1 MASPAADPHP
11 GARGAGVSLIS
22 RPPSPDLDAVLECFL
37 FVSPDPVTPAQVA
50 AVLEID
56 ERAARD
62 ALERLRE
69 RYPPRGLQVIR
80 VAGGYQLCTR
90 PEHADAVA
98 RFMRPPAQRLSRP
111 ALESL
116 AVIAY
121 RQPITQPELEAI
133 RGVHST
139 GVLKT
144 LLERGLI
151 MEKGRK
157 ETVGRPIL
165 YVTTDQFLKHFGLKD
180 LTDLPLLEESL
191 ETHS

>member
-1 MASPAADPHP
+1 MADTRMAASPDSSTMDSAIP
-11 GARGAGVSLIS
+11 G
-22 RPPSPDLDAVLECFL
+22 LDEVLECFL
-37 FVSPDPVTPAQVA
+37 FVAPEPVTPSQVA

-69 RYPPRGLQVIR
+69 RFPSRGLQVIR

-90 PEHADAVA
+90 PEHAEPVT
-98 RFMRPPAQRLSRP
+98 RFLRPPAQRLSRP
-111 ALESL
+111 ALETL

-133 RGVHST
+133 RGVNST
-139 GVLKT
+139 GVVRT
-144 LLERGLI
+144 LQERGLI

-165 YVTTDQFLKHFGLKD
+165 YVTTEQFLKHFGLKD
-180 LTDLPLLEESL
+180 LTELPLLEESL

>member
-1 MASPAADPHP
+1 MAERRADSAPGPPLVGPAA
-11 GARGAGVSLIS
+11 REM
-22 RPPSPDLDAVLECFL
+22 DAILECFL
-37 FVSPDPVTPAQVA
+37 FVSPEPVTPSQAA

-56 ERAARD
+56 ERAARE
-62 ALERLRE
+62 ALEGLRE
-69 RYPPRGLQVIR
+69 RYPSRGLQVIR

-90 PEHADAVA
+90 PEHAEILA
-98 RFMRPPAQRLSRP
+98 RFLRPPAQRLSRP

-133 RGVHST
+133 RGVNSS
-139 GVLKT
+139 GVVKT
-144 LLERGLI
+144 LLDRELI
-151 MEKGRK
+151 VEKGRK

-180 LTDLPLLEESL
+180 LTELPLLEESL
-191 ETHS
+191 ETRP

>member
-1 MASPAADPHP
+1 MAD
-11 GARGAGVSLIS
+11 GATGRQGDEETGRRGDGETSAPL
-22 RPPSPDLDAVLECFL
+22 LDAVLECFL
-37 FVSPDPVTPAQVA
+37 FVSPEPVTPSQVA

-62 ALERLRE
+62 ALEGLRE
-69 RYPPRGLQVIR
+69 RYPARGLQVLR

-90 PEHADAVA
+90 PEHAEPMA
-98 RFMRPPAQRLSRP
+98 RFLRPPAQRLSRP
-111 ALESL
+111 ALETL

-121 RQPITQPELEAI
+121 RQPVTQPELEAI
-133 RGVHST
+133 RGVNST
-139 GVLKT
+139 GVVKT

-151 MEKGRK
+151 VEKGRK

-180 LTDLPLLEESL
+180 LTELPLLEESL
-191 ETHS
+191 ETHP

>member
-1 MASPAADPHP
+1 MADPRTNSHG
-11 GARGAGVSLIS
+11 GAATLDAA
-22 RPPSPDLDAVLECFL
+22 PSDLDSVLECFL
-37 FVSPDPVTPAQVA
+37 FVSPEPVTPSQIAG
-50 AVLEID
+50 VLAID

-62 ALERLRE
+62 ALETLRE
-69 RYPPRGLQVIR
+69 RYPSRGLQVIR

-90 PEHADAVA
+90 PEHAEPVA
-98 RFMRPPAQRLSRP
+98 QFLRPPAQRLSRP

-121 RQPITQPELEAI
+121 RQPVTQPELEAI
-133 RGVHST
+133 RGVNSS
-139 GVLKT
+139 GVIKT
-144 LLERGLI
+144 LLDRGLI

-180 LTDLPLLEESL
+180 LTELPLLEESL
-191 ETHS
+191 ETHP

>member
-1 MASPAADPHP
+1 MADGRVNVSD
-11 GARGAGVSLIS
+11 GSQLAGTATS
-22 RPPSPDLDAVLECFL
+22 DLDAVLECFL
-37 FVSPDPVTPAQVA
+37 FVSPEPVTPSLVA

-62 ALERLRE
+62 ALEGLRE
-69 RYPPRGLQVIR
+69 RYPSRGLQVIR

-90 PEHADAVA
+90 PEQAEPLA
-98 RFMRPPAQRLSRP
+98 RFLRPPAQRLSRP
-111 ALESL
+111 ALETL

-121 RQPITQPELEAI
+121 RQPVTQPELEAI
-133 RGVHST
+133 RGVNSS
-139 GVLKT
+139 GVVKT

-180 LTDLPLLEESL
+180 LTELPLLEESL
-191 ETHS
+191 ETHP